1 MHAVLVHTQPA
12 NLVQDLLT
20 ETQLLEGVRDSD
32 LEAFRT
38 LFERYQPMVFR
49 HALFRTRDTDLAH
62 DIVQET
68 FIRIWEHRLSLRP
81 QLSILGYALRI
92 SENLIRDAF
101 RRRRTHQR
109 LEAEIPP
116 PTMSAGDDPGEA
128 LQLAMLQE
136 KLVAVINDNLP
147 ERCRMIFLLS
157 RFEGKSN
164 REIADLLGLS
174 VKTVENQVNHALKV
188 LRKRMRGY
196 V

>member
-1 MHAVLVHTQPA
+1 
-12 NLVQDLLT
+12 VQDLST
-20 ETQLLEGVRDSD
+20 DTQILEGVRDSN

-38 LFERYQPMVFR
+38 LFERYQPVVFR

-81 QLSILGYALRI
+81 HLSILGYALRI
-92 SENLIRDAF
+92 SENLIRDTF
-101 RRRRTHQR
+101 RRRKTRQR
-109 LEAEIPP
+109 LEVEIPLP
-116 PTMSAGDDPGEA
+116 SMSVGDDPGEA

-136 KLVAVINDNLP
+136 KLVAIINGGLP
-147 ERCRMIFLLS
+147 ERCRMVFLLS

-164 REIADLLGLS
+164 REIAGLLGLS
-174 VKTVENQVNHALKV
+174 VKTVENQINHALKV
-188 LRKRMRGY
+188 LRKKMRGY